1 MEEDWA
7 LTLGLSGLAGEPGV
21 FQEGSQLLTKRE
33 AAPPR
38 PLGPLRRLQALQRPG
53 RPSAPPPL
61 VPVPPGNRRY
71 PRWLKKASQSS
82 PPWPLSVPPPIFP
95 ALAPPPGSSHP
106 LSLGHRISWEASPC
120 SAQRPWDFFP
130 PIERGEEEGGR
141 KAFCFFFI
149 FQIILSQPESR
160 RFPFSDLGER
170 VFRFSDICIE
180 NGIPGRRQ
188 RGPRAARRG
197 GSRRSLA
204 PGRGR
209 APNGRGCG
217 HTSRVT
223 LPRSGTRSQGSSTPP
238 PQFKNFIWI
247 AVLI

>member
-1 MEEDWA
+1 MPSPRPRPSGGD
-7 LTLGLSGLAGEPGV
+7 LTLALRVKADLDGGGLGPNPGPLRAGRGTRGLPGGIPTPYQEGSRRPLALSGLCGDSRPSRDQDVPQRHRPLCQRRRETADTHAGLKRHLRARLRGP
-21 FQEGSQLLTKRE
+21 FRFLLPSSLPWLPLQE
-33 AAPPR
+33 AATP
-38 PLGPLRRLQALQRPG
+38 
-53 RPSAPPPL
+53 
-61 VPVPPGNRRY
+61 
-71 PRWLKKASQSS
+71 
-82 PPWPLSVPPPIFP
+82 
-95 ALAPPPGSSHP
+95 
-106 LSLGHRISWEASPC
+106 SLGHRISWEASPC

-180 NGIPGRRQ
+180 NGKIPGRRQ

-204 PGRGR
+204 PGTAGR
-209 APNGRGCG
+209 RTAGDAATVAG
-217 HTSRVT
+217 
-223 LPRSGTRSQGSSTPP
+223 
-238 PQFKNFIWI
+238 
-247 AVLI
+247 

>member
-130 PIERGEEEGGR
+130 PIERD
-141 KAFCFFFI
+141 
-149 FQIILSQPESR
+149 SR
-160 RFPFSDLGER
+160 SP
-170 VFRFSDICIE
+170 
-180 NGIPGRRQ
+180 
-188 RGPRAARRG
+188 AARTA
-197 GSRRSLA
+197 GSKARRKPAELGA
-204 PGRGR
+204 RARPGAERPGMR
-209 APNGRGCG
+209 P
-217 HTSRVT
+217 H
-223 LPRSGTRSQGSSTPP
+223 
-238 PQFKNFIWI
+238 
-247 AVLI
+247 